1 MAEPTIMKVQLLS
14 PDEVVDACDVLA
26 RRIRASRFQPEVIIA
41 VARGGFMPARFLC
54 DFLELGTLCS
64 IRVQHYAAGA
74 SKGKEARVT
83 IPLATDVRGARV
95 LVVDDVND
103 SGDTLRAARSYLE
116 PLAPAELRTAVL
128 HEKLVTTC
136 PADFSAGEV
145 RKWRW
150 MLYPWAMVEDVAQ
163 FLREMVPAPQGAAE
177 TLKRLQV
184 TYGLTLTPSQLARVV
199 YFGRLPETFVRS
211 SG

>member
-14 PDEVVDACDVLA
+14 PDEVVDACDALA
-26 RRIRASRFQPEVIIA
+26 KRILASRFRPEMVVA

-54 DFLELGTLCS
+54 DFLDLGTLCS

-74 SKGKEARVT
+74 SKGREARVT
-83 IPLATDVRGARV
+83 IPLAADIRGARV

-116 PLAPAELRTAVL
+116 PLGPAELRTAVL

-150 MLYPWAMVEDVAQ
+150 ILYPWAMVEDIAQ
-163 FLREMVPAPQGAAE
+163 FVREMAPAPRNAEE
-177 TLKRLQV
+177 TLRRLQV
-184 TYGLTLTPSQLARVV
+184 CYGLELTSVQLTRVV
-199 YFGRLPETFVRS
+199 YFGRLPDVLLPDT
-211 SG
+211 

>member
-1 MAEPTIMKVQLLS
+1 MAEPMIMKVQLLS
-14 PDEVVDACDVLA
+14 PDEVVDACDSLA
-26 RRIRASRFQPEVIIA
+26 RRILASRFRPDLIIA

-54 DFLELGTLCS
+54 DFLNLGTLCS

-74 SKGKEARVT
+74 SKGKEAHVT
-83 IPLATDVRGARV
+83 IPLATDIRGARV

-116 PLAPAELRTAVL
+116 PLGPAELRTAVL

-145 RKWRW
+145 REWRW
-150 MLYPWAMVEDVAQ
+150 ILYPWAMVEDVAQ
-163 FLREMVPAPQGAAE
+163 FIREMVPASRDAEE
-177 TLKRLQV
+177 TLRRLHDG
-184 TYGLTLTPSQLARVV
+184 YGLELTRAQLTRVV
-199 YFGRLPETFVRS
+199 YFGGLPHILLPDT
-211 SG
+211 

>member
-1 MAEPTIMKVQLLS
+1 MAEPTIMQVQLLS
-14 PDEVVDACDVLA
+14 PDEVVDACDEVA
-26 RRIRASRFQPEVIIA
+26 RHILASRFRPDMIVA

-54 DFLELGTLCS
+54 DFLNLGALSS
-64 IRVQHYAAGA
+64 IRVQHYEAGA
-74 SKGKEARVT
+74 SKGEEARVT
-83 IPLATDVRGARV
+83 IPLATDIRGARV

-116 PLAPAELRTAVL
+116 PLGPAELRTAVL

-150 MLYPWAMVEDVAQ
+150 ILYPWAMVEDIAQ
-163 FLREMVPAPQGAAE
+163 FIREMVPAPHDAEE
-177 TLKRLQV
+177 TLQRLQAC
-184 TYGLTLTPSQLARVV
+184 YGLELTPTQLSRVV
-199 YFGRLPETFVRS
+199 YFGGLPHALL
-211 SG
+211 SGA

>member
-1 MAEPTIMKVQLLS
+1 MAEPTIMQVQLLS
-14 PDEVVDACDVLA
+14 PDEVVDACDTVA
-26 RRIRASRFQPEVIIA
+26 RRILASRFRPEVIIA

-54 DFLELGTLCS
+54 DFLNLEMLCS

-74 SKGKEARVT
+74 SKGKEAVVT
-83 IPLATDVRGARV
+83 IPLATDIRGARV

-116 PLAPAELRTAVL
+116 PLGPAELRTAVL

-150 MLYPWAMVEDVAQ
+150 ILYPWAMVEDIAQ
-163 FLREMVPAPQGAAE
+163 FIREMVPAPENAGEALE
-177 TLKRLQV
+177 RLRSC
-184 TYGLTLTPSQLARVV
+184 YGLNLTSGQLTRVV
-199 YFGRLPETFVRS
+199 YFGGLSHALLP
-211 SG
+211 GA

>member
-1 MAEPTIMKVQLLS
+1 MAEPTVMKVQLLS
-14 PDEVVDACDVLA
+14 PDEVVDACDVVA
-26 RRIRASRFQPEVIIA
+26 KRILASRFRPEIIVA

-54 DFLELGTLCS
+54 DFLDLGTLCS

-83 IPLATDVRGARV
+83 IPLATDIRGARV

-116 PLAPAELRTAVL
+116 PLGPAKLRTAVL

-150 MLYPWAMVEDVAQ
+150 ILYPWAMVEDIAQ
-163 FLREMVPAPQGAAE
+163 FVREMVPAPRDAEE
-177 TLKRLQV
+177 TLRRLHAC
-184 TYGLTLTPSQLARVV
+184 YGLELTPRQLTRVV
-199 YFGRLPETFVRS
+199 YFGRLPNALLPDS
-211 SG
+211 